1 MNDDEVSYLDVP
13 KKEVEKVWC
22 KIGEAGDLEFVD
34 WDMVRGIAE
43 SFDITKPENR
53 TEQML
58 IGKLMWLVR
67 QDALNGVDREQG
79 E

>member
-1 MNDDEVSYLDVP
+1 
-13 KKEVEKVWC
+13 
-22 KIGEAGDLEFVD
+22 VD
-34 WDMVRGIAE
+34 WDMVRSIAD

-67 QDALNGVDREQG
+67 QDTLNGVSRD
-79 E
+79 